1 MDATETVSTTKL
13 KLGWGWYLLIGVM
26 AKFAEVMR
34 FSHALS
40 IVIEIAL
47 FCGIIYFYFKKR
59 KNIYLKENC
68 LPEFKISHA
77 SLRAG
82 FYSLLL
88 FLAGIFLTG
97 LIDRLITRGK

>member
-1 MDATETVSTTKL
+1 MEATETASTIKL
-13 KLGWGWYLLIGVM
+13 KVGWGWYLLIGVM

-40 IVIEIAL
+40 IVIEIVL
-47 FCGIIYFYFKKR
+47 FCGAIYFYFKKR
-59 KNIYLKENC
+59 KTIYLKDSC

-88 FLAGIFLTG
+88 FLAGIFVIS
-97 LIDRLITRGK
+97 LIDRLIARV